1 MDQNLT
7 PAQRI
12 AAECARRGRDAFTAG
27 CVALLDGRP
36 GEVDDDLILALGG
49 EHGRSVLDGWNGGKT
64 GYWPRVWAAR
74 GLLHAWD
81 DAATAAIIRATGD
94 DAWRV
99 REMAAKVVARHEVG
113 DALDAVAALRGDA
126 VPRVRAA
133 AERSVIAL
141 TAGGG

>member
-12 AAECARRGRDAFTAG
+12 AAECARRGKAAFTAG
-27 CVALLDGRP
+27 CVALLYGRFD
-36 GEVDDDLILALGG
+36 EVDDGFILALGG
-49 EHGRSVLDGWNGGKT
+49 EHGRSVLDGWNSGKP

-81 DAATAAIIRATGD
+81 DAATAAIIHATKD
-94 DAWRV
+94 EAWRV
-99 REMAAKVVARHEVG
+99 REMAGKVVARHRVG
-113 DALDAVAALRGDA
+113 DALDAVAGLRDDA

-133 AERSVIAL
+133 AERAVVIL
-141 TAGGG
+141 TAGGL